1 MFLKLL
7 VSLFGILAFIKNIS
21 YSIYEYKNNSN
32 TVGAFFVCSLSFVS
46 ITILNLVL
54 FFIKF

>member
-7 VSLFGILAFIKNIS
+7 VSLFSILVFVKNIS
-21 YSIYEYKNNSN
+21 YSVYEYRDNEN
-32 TVGAFFVCSLSFVS
+32 TVGAFCVVFFSLLS
-46 ITILNLVL
+46 ITILNIVL

>member
-7 VSLFGILAFIKNIS
+7 ISLFSILILIKNFS
-21 YSIYEYKNNSN
+21 YAMYEYDTNKNAI
-32 TVGAFFVCSLSFVS
+32 GAVCVALLSLSSVAV
-46 ITILNLVL
+46 LNIVL